1 MNWNT
6 IVEPQTE
13 TVSQLAT
20 TLDVPTVV
28 AKLLAQRGIINFD
41 TAKAFFR
48 PDLGQ
53 LHDPFLMLGM
63 TAAVDRILQ
72 AIANDEKIMVYGD
85 YDVDGT
91 TAVALLSTYLRTL
104 HPLVDTYIP
113 DRYVEGYGLSE
124 IGINYAH
131 EQDYSLLITLDCGI
145 KAVERVE
152 QANDLGIDCIICDH
166 HLPGEIVPPA
176 LAILDPKQAECSYP
190 YKELCGCGVG
200 FKLIQALAQKQN
212 QAAENIWPFL
222 DLVATAIAA
231 DIVPLTGEN
240 RILAYHGMLQ
250 LNRAPRPG
258 LAALLAQSKRKP
270 SEFSDLVFVVA
281 PRINAAGRMAHGGKA
296 VSLLCAQDVTTAQ
309 AMAREIESLNGE
321 RRSTDE
327 RITQE
332 ALEQINQLNT
342 PYSTVVIQE
351 NWHKGVVGIV
361 ASRLIEHHYRPTVV
375 LAASEGKYVGSVRSV
390 KGFNVYEALAACE
403 SHLIQFGGHKY
414 AAGLTMDPK
423 SLPAFREA
431 FDQAVQERIT
441 VEQRQPSQTYDLEVS
456 LTALTPKLERILVQ
470 MAPFGPQNM
479 RPVFR
484 TIGLTDAG
492 GSRAVGNDQKHLKLA
507 VTDGKGTVFSG
518 IGFGMAKHL
527 PKIKAGNSFE
537 LLYTLEQNEFNGV
550 KRLQLKVKDLR
561 LTE

>member
-6 IVEPQTE
+6 IAEPQTE
-13 TVSQLAT
+13 TVSKLAT
-20 TLDVPTVV
+20 TLGVPTVV
-28 AKLLAQRGIINFD
+28 AKLLAQRGILNFD

-72 AIANDEKIMVYGD
+72 AIANDEKILVYGD

-104 HPLVDTYIP
+104 HPQVDTYIP

-124 IGINYAH
+124 IGVNYAH

-152 QANDLGIDCIICDH
+152 QANALGINCIICDH
-166 HLPGEIVPPA
+166 HLPGKTLPSA
-176 LAILDPKQAECSYP
+176 LAILDPKQENCPYP

-200 FKLIQALAQKQN
+200 FKLIQALAQQQN
-212 QAAENIWPFL
+212 QAFESIWPFL

-240 RILAYHGMLQ
+240 RIFAYHGMQQ

-270 SEFSDLVFVVA
+270 LEFSDLVFVVA
-281 PRINAAGRMAHGGKA
+281 PRINAAGRMAHAGKA
-296 VSLLCAQDVTTAQ
+296 VNLLCAQEATTAQ
-309 AMAREIESLNGE
+309 ALAQEIESLNGE

-342 PYSTVVIQE
+342 PYSTVVMQE

-403 SHLIQFGGHKY
+403 SHLIQYGGHKY

-423 SLPAFREA
+423 SLPAFRDA

-550 KRLQLKVKDLR
+550 KKLQLKVKDLR

>member
-1 MNWNT
+1 MHWNA
-6 IVEPQTE
+6 IADPQTE
-13 TVSQLAT
+13 TVSQLIT
-20 TLDVPTVV
+20 TLGVPTVV
-28 AKLLAQRGIINFD
+28 AKLLAQRGITNFD
-41 TAKAFFR
+41 AAKAFFR

-63 TAAVDRILQ
+63 AAAVDRILL
-72 AIANDEKIMVYGD
+72 AIANDEKILVYGD

-91 TAVALLSTYLRTL
+91 TAVALLSNYLGTL
-104 HPLVDTYIP
+104 HPKVDTYIP

-124 IGINYAH
+124 IGINYAY

-152 QANDLGIDCIICDH
+152 QANALGIDCIICDH
-166 HLPGEIVPPA
+166 HLPGEILPPA
-176 LAILDPKQAECSYP
+176 LAILDPKQAECLYP

-212 QAAENIWPFL
+212 QAAEKIWPFL

-240 RILAYHGMLQ
+240 RILAYHGMQQ

-258 LAALLAQSKRKP
+258 LASLLAQSKRKP
-270 SEFSDLVFVVA
+270 LEFSDLVFVVA

-296 VSLLCAQDVTTAQ
+296 VRLLCAQEATTAQ
-309 AMAREIESLNGE
+309 AMAQEIESLNGE

-342 PYSTVVIQE
+342 PYSTVVMQE

-403 SHLIQFGGHKY
+403 SHLIQYGGHKY

-423 SLPAFREA
+423 SLPAFRDA

-484 TIGLTDAG
+484 TNGLTDAG

-518 IGFGMAKHL
+518 IGFGMANHL

-550 KRLQLKVKDLR
+550 KRIQLKVKDLR

>member
-441 VEQRQPSQTYDLEVS
+441 LEQRQPSQTYDLEVS